1 MGFPG
6 CSPVRIS
13 RASRRLA
20 RLGQAAR
27 LKSNTNI
34 AGLRKASLYK
44 SREDTMVDDALPR
57 RRFLLGA
64 GLAGATVASG
74 LAGTAAPAEAQA
86 PAAAP
91 AANPEPETYL
101 TLTATEVAFL
111 SAMADTIIPADEL
124 SPSGTDC
131 GVVTYIDRQLAGA
144 YGAGSKV
151 YRSGPFQRGKPE
163 QGYQLA
169 LTPRQY
175 FEAGIEA
182 ANGWSRKTYGKEFDR
197 LSPADRDAAL
207 KAMDDGKAQFER
219 FGAKAFADRVIAMV
233 MEGFFSDP
241 MYGGN
246 RNMAGWKVLGFPGL
260 PATYADKVDQY
271 YNKQYVAPP
280 RSIADFS

>member
-1 MGFPG
+1 
-6 CSPVRIS
+6 
-13 RASRRLA
+13 
-20 RLGQAAR
+20 
-27 LKSNTNI
+27 
-34 AGLRKASLYK
+34 
-44 SREDTMVDDALPR
+44 MVDDALPR

-74 LAGTAAPAEAQA
+74 LAGAPAPAEAQTAA
-86 PAAAP
+86 PPAP

-111 SAMADTIIPADEL
+111 SAMADTIVPADEL

-182 ANGWSRKTYGKEFDR
+182 ANAWSRKTYGKEFDR

-219 FGAKAFADRVIAMV
+219 FGAKAFADRIIAMV

>member
-1 MGFPG
+1 
-6 CSPVRIS
+6 
-13 RASRRLA
+13 
-20 RLGQAAR
+20 
-27 LKSNTNI
+27 
-34 AGLRKASLYK
+34 
-44 SREDTMVDDALPR
+44 MVDDALPR

-74 LAGTAAPAEAQA
+74 LAGTPAEAQT
-86 PAAAP
+86 AAP
-91 AANPEPETYL
+91 AAPAPAVNPEPETYL

-144 YGAGSKV
+144 YGAGAKM

-175 FEAGIEA
+175 FESGIAA
-182 ANGWSRKTYGKEFDR
+182 ANAWSRKTHGKEFDR
-197 LSPADRDAAL
+197 LSPAERDAAL
-207 KAMDDGKAQFER
+207 KAMDEGKVQFEH
-219 FGAKAFADRVIAMV
+219 FSAKAFADRVIAIV

-246 RNMAGWKVLGFPGL
+246 RNKAGWKMLGFPGL
-260 PATYADKVDQY
+260 PATYADKVDKY

>member
-1 MGFPG
+1 
-6 CSPVRIS
+6 
-13 RASRRLA
+13 
-20 RLGQAAR
+20 
-27 LKSNTNI
+27 
-34 AGLRKASLYK
+34 
-44 SREDTMVDDALPR
+44 MVDDALPR

-74 LAGTAAPAEAQA
+74 LAGTPAPADAQTAAPAA
-86 PAAAP
+86 PAP

-124 SPSGTDC
+124 SPSGSDC

-175 FEAGIEA
+175 FESGIEA
-182 ANGWSRKTYGKEFDR
+182 ANAWSRKTHGKEFDR
-197 LSPADRDAAL
+197 LSPAERDAAL
-207 KAMDDGKAQFER
+207 KAMDDGKVQFEH

-246 RNMAGWKVLGFPGL
+246 RDKAGWKMLGFPGL

-271 YNKQYVAPP
+271 YNKKYVAPP